1 VRVVIGLG
9 ANLDGQRE
17 RIESLRAAVMELTDL
32 DGVRVIARS
41 RVYETAAVG
50 PPQPDYLNAAILVE
64 CTRSLDELM
73 TSLLEIERG
82 LGRER
87 REKWG
92 PRTIDLDILWAEG
105 TVQSTPHLTVPHPH
119 LHERSFAI
127 KPLLDV
133 APDATDPTTRE
144 RYADLTL
151 GDAAGVRLSSAT
163 L

>member
-1 VRVVIGLG
+1 
-9 ANLDGQRE
+9 
-17 RIESLRAAVMELTDL
+17 MELTDL
-32 DGVRVIARS
+32 SGVRVIARS
-41 RVYETAAVG
+41 GVYETAAVG

-64 CTRSLDELM
+64 CTRTLDELM
-73 TSLLEIERG
+73 TSLLAIERG

-92 PRTIDLDILWAEG
+92 PRTIDLDILWADG
-105 TVQSTPHLTVPHPH
+105 TQQSTPHLTVPHPH

-133 APDATDPTTRE
+133 APDATDPITRE
-144 RYADLTL
+144 RYADLML
-151 GDAAGVRLSSAT
+151 PDAQGVRLSTAT